1 MLSGCRTVWEC
12 CVFGHHYI
20 NLFMCVCVNVQKHI
34 YVYWCLFCVHFLFC
48 IMMFGWLLF
57 SSTFTALLKPS
68 HCTQAFP
75 PSCAVNFLST
85 SSSSS
90 LLPSTLFSSPLLL
103 SYVDEIR
110 WFLLGEASVHP
121 SAASS
126 RARPTPSTQVINKPA
141 NSHSPS
147 MTYCLFSTSAV
158 LYVRPC
164 PHAAPCELTASQ
176 HTDRP
181 LDFSI
186 YLAEKEA
193 CLRMFWTEV
202 TDGSLGHVAM
212 LKEEQQIKS

>member
-1 MLSGCRTVWEC
+1 MYIDVCSVFTFCSALCCLGGCCFPRPSLP
-12 CVFGHHYI
+12 YL
-20 NLFMCVCVNVQKHI
+20 NL
-34 YVYWCLFCVHFLFC
+34 L
-48 IMMFGWLLF
+48 
-57 SSTFTALLKPS
+57 TA
-68 HCTQAFP
+68 QAFP

-90 LLPSTLFSSPLLL
+90 LLPSTLFSSPLLS

-121 SAASS
+121 SAAPS

-176 HTDRP
+176 HTDGP

-186 YLAEKEA
+186 YPSEKEA

-212 LKEEQQIKS
+212 LREEQQRLKATIS